1 MHKILKVTADNCVVY
16 KDRLQTERSAKIVL
30 EEIKKHHLSVGHNVY
45 YGGDGLVIT
54 TKKDVCIA
62 QYLVVQ

>member
-1 MHKILKVTADNCVVY
+1 MYKILKVTADNCVVY
-16 KDRLQTERSAKIVL
+16 KDHLQTERSAKIVL
-30 EEIKKHHLSVGHNVY
+30 EEIKKHHLSVGHTVY
-45 YGGDGLVIT
+45 YDGKGLIVT